1 MLHRYK
7 NIDYVMSLD
16 ADLGLELIIKA
27 REKEREDRIFQQWTA
42 QLPIMAYT
50 GKNIS
55 FSEYRDRVTGANI
68 DRRSVAEIQKEID
81 EAMRELREEVQR
93 DGDGNI

>member
-1 MLHRYK
+1 MQ
-7 NIDYVMSLD
+7 MD
-16 ADLGLELIIKA
+16 AELGLSLFIKA
-27 REKEREDRIFQQWTA
+27 IEQNRDERLFQQWTA

-55 FSEYRDRVTGANI
+55 FAEYRDRVTGANI

-81 EAMRELREEVQR
+81 EAMQELRKEGQS
-93 DGDGNI
+93 DGDGDL